1 MALHVTK
8 SEERYKPI
16 TFLKNPRALWLTLA
30 DRAANWTPWVKKDDA
45 GEGSMAGEFIQ
56 AVIMPLDQ
64 GDQNIAKLKEV
75 LNEEH
80 FALLQTQKAEKFDT
94 AVKYTQADAK
104 LFQSL
109 ATTPIGDGEIK
120 VVHGQLKAQKS
131 DETLVPFVGQSRGE
145 GREEKSDKTGFKSE
159 VQRHT
164 KVLGSAILDA
174 VAEKG
179 DIDTVE
185 DKIESAIDTFTDQI
199 MDSLDRLADRGEKSD
214 RGPSLRDRLLHLL
227 GRSGRD
233 DTEKGD
239 TTMDAVD
246 EARVKEIATAAA
258 TSAAQATV
266 DQLVEKVEQKRA
278 EKADKEQNAAEKA
291 EQVSTLKA
299 VLAEVKELKAKVEK
313 GDTGTD
319 EMAAFKKQAEGLVK
333 QVNGLVEKM
342 DALQRSRG
350 ASSSQEKRAEKEDTT
365 DPYSAFISMFA

>member
-75 LNEEH
+75 LSAEH

-109 ATTPIGDGEIK
+109 ATTPIGDGAIK
-120 VVHGQLKAQKS
+120 VVHGKLAEKADTS
-131 DETLVPFVGQSRGE
+131 MIPFVEQSQGE
-145 GREEKSDKTGFKSE
+145 GRGEKSDKTGFKGE
-159 VQRHT
+159 VQRYT
-164 KVLGSAILDA
+164 EALGSTILAA

-179 DIDTVE
+179 DVDAME
-185 DKIESAIDTFTDQI
+185 DKIETAIDTFTDQI

-266 DQLVEKVEQKRA
+266 DQLVEKVERERA
-278 EKADKEQNAAEKA
+278 EKADREQTEAQKA
-291 EQVSTLKA
+291 EQASTLKA

-319 EMAAFKKQAEGLVK
+319 EMAEFKKQAEGLVK

-365 DPYSAFISMFA
+365 DPYSAFSSMFA